1 MKRATIT
8 VPDEVEAAV
17 AAYQRAQDAPPT
29 LTAVVEAALRE
40 YLAHRGF
47 GAPKRTLR
55 ITPAPRG
62 SGRSDISIEHDR
74 ELARP

>member
-1 MKRATIT
+1 MKRAIVT
-8 VPDEVEAAV
+8 VSDE
-17 AAYQRAQDAPPT
+17 
-29 LTAVVEAALRE
+29 VEAALRE
-40 YLAHRGF
+40 YLAHRGD
-47 GAPKRTLR
+47 GASKRTLR

>member
-8 VPDEVEAAV
+8 VSDDLEAAV
-17 AAYQRAQDAPPT
+17 AAYQQAQDAPPT

-40 YLAHRGF
+40 YLAQRGF

-55 ITPAPRG
+55 ITPAAVG
-62 SGRSDISIEHDR
+62 SGTPYGSIEHDR
-74 ELARP
+74 ELWDE

>member
-17 AAYQRAQDAPPT
+17 AAYQQAQDAPPT
-29 LTAVVEAALRE
+29 LTAIVEAALRE
-40 YLAHRGF
+40 YLAHRGY
-47 GAPKRTLR
+47 GGLKRTLR

-62 SGRSDISIEHDR
+62 SGRSDISVEHDR